1 MRPSQS
7 PGLPSLPGRSH
18 SPTLRRLEPLNEV
31 TEVPPRRRGACAC
44 ANLRCGVRARDLVIF
59 HFTVKQNGTDSFY
72 GKILHFT
79 W

>member
-18 SPTLRRLEPLNEV
+18 SPTLRRRALGPLKSGPR
-31 TEVPPRRRGACAC
+31 TAPPPCACAC

-72 GKILHFT
+72 GKILH
-79 W
+79 